1 MEKTNNL
8 KILNIISGAKR
19 GGAEKFFERFSVS
32 IEKQKNL
39 EQRVI
44 IKKNKKRC
52 AFLRKNKII
61 VEELAF
67 RSKFDFYTR
76 KKIKGVI
83 KDFKPN
89 IVLSWMNRASDMIP
103 VDRNNYKS
111 IGRLGGFYK
120 IKNYLNCDYLIA
132 NTEDIKSY
140 IIEQGWDP
148 EKVFYV
154 PNFVEKKDKNLIK
167 KKDFTTPENK
177 KIILG
182 LGRFHENKGF
192 DILIKSLKSLPDY
205 YLWLL
210 GNGEMKKKYN
220 DLAGCYNL
228 KNRIRFID
236 WVDNPSAFYNTA
248 DILVCPSRLEPL
260 GNIIIEAWAHK
271 IPVIASN
278 IMGPKKLIKNE
289 INGLKFESE
298 NVEELVSCVNRI
310 SNEKKLKN
318 KLIVNGYK
326 DYVSKYSENIIMEKF
341 KSLFWEVS
349 K

>member
-1 MEKTNNL
+1 M
-8 KILNIISGAKR
+8 
-19 GGAEKFFERFSVS
+19 
-32 IEKQKNL
+32 
-39 EQRVI
+39 
-44 IKKNKKRC
+44 
-52 AFLRKNKII
+52 
-61 VEELAF
+61 
-67 RSKFDFYTR
+67 
-76 KKIKGVI
+76 
-83 KDFKPN
+83 
-89 IVLSWMNRASDMIP
+89 
-103 VDRNNYKS
+103 
-111 IGRLGGFYK
+111 
-120 IKNYLNCDYLIA
+120 
-132 NTEDIKSY
+132 
-140 IIEQGWDP
+140 
-148 EKVFYV
+148 
-154 PNFVEKKDKNLIK
+154 
-167 KKDFTTPENK
+167 
-177 KIILG
+177 
-182 LGRFHENKGF
+182 
-192 DILIKSLKSLPDY
+192 
-205 YLWLL
+205 L
-210 GNGEMKKKYN
+210 GNGEIKKKYN

-289 INGLKFESE
+289 INGLKFELE

>member
-1 MEKTNNL
+1 M
-8 KILNIISGAKR
+8 
-19 GGAEKFFERFSVS
+19 
-32 IEKQKNL
+32 
-39 EQRVI
+39 
-44 IKKNKKRC
+44 
-52 AFLRKNKII
+52 
-61 VEELAF
+61 
-67 RSKFDFYTR
+67 
-76 KKIKGVI
+76 
-83 KDFKPN
+83 
-89 IVLSWMNRASDMIP
+89 
-103 VDRNNYKS
+103 
-111 IGRLGGFYK
+111 
-120 IKNYLNCDYLIA
+120 IA